1 MSGIDAGLFFAENET
16 TPLHIGSLSVF
27 AGPAP
32 SYGEVVRAV
41 VSRFAPVP
49 RYRQRVRR
57 VPLDLGRPVW
67 VDDPHFQ
74 VRHHVRHVAV
84 PAPGGPEEL
93 RGIAGRVFGRPLD
106 LTRPLWELWVVE
118 GLAEGGWALI
128 SKVHHC
134 LVDGVGGS
142 ALMTGLFDLTP
153 DAPPAEAVPAS
164 PEAEAAPSG
173 PALVLSGVLDTTAE
187 QVRRLA
193 RLPWTVGQA
202 TGAAAGRFVG
212 GVPAYAR
219 RALAG
224 RGAPS
229 LNGPNSPHRRWS
241 WAETDLA
248 AVRRVGDV
256 LGGTVNDLVLAAVA
270 RGFGDLLAGRDAL
283 GEETVVRT
291 MVPVSVRSP
300 GERGALTNR
309 VSGVLVALPCGEA
322 DPVRRLELIRE
333 QTDALKRSRQAAGPD
348 AFVKVLGMAP
358 GVLAVAAHTA
368 ARLRQPLVHTVTTN
382 VPGPDIPLYVLG
394 RRLAAIYPYVPLAAG
409 IRVVTGV
416 ISYRETLHFGITGD
430 FGAMPDLAVLEGG
443 IRRGFEELSEAAS
456 RPVRV
461 SFGR

>member
-1 MSGIDAGLFFAENET
+1 
-16 TPLHIGSLSVF
+16 
-27 AGPAP
+27 
-32 SYGEVVRAV
+32 
-41 VSRFAPVP
+41 VP

-153 DAPPAEAVPAS
+153 DAPPAGNVPVT
-164 PEAEAAPSG
+164 PESEPSPSG
-173 PALVLSGVLDTTAE
+173 PSLVLSGVLDTTAE
-187 QVRRLA
+187 QARRLA
-193 RLPWTVGQA
+193 RLPSAVRH
-202 TGAAAGRFVG
+202 AAAGRFVG
-212 GVPAYAR
+212 GLPAYAR

-229 LNGPNSPHRRWS
+229 LNGPNGPHRRWERGE
-241 WAETDLA
+241 ADLDA
-248 AVRRVGDV
+248 ARQLGEV
-256 LGGTVNDLVLAAVA
+256 LGGTVNDVVLAAVT
-270 RGFGDLLAGRDAL
+270 RGFRDLLAGRDAL

-291 MVPVSVRSP
+291 LVPVSVRSS
-300 GERGALTNR
+300 GEREDLTNR
-309 VSGVLVALPCGEA
+309 VSGVLVALPCGEPG
-322 DPVRRLELIRE
+322 PVRRLEMIRE
-333 QTDALKRSRQAAGPD
+333 QTTALKRSRQAAGPD
-348 AFVKVLGMAP
+348 ALVKVLGMAP
-358 GVLAVAAHTA
+358 NVLAVAAHTA
-368 ARLRQPLVHTVTTN
+368 GRLWQPLVHTVTTN
-382 VPGPDIPLYVLG
+382 VPGPDVPLYVLG
-394 RRLAAIYPYVPLAAG
+394 RRLTAIYPYVPLAAG

-416 ISYRETLHFGITGD
+416 VSYRGTLHFGITGD
-430 FGAMPDLAVLEGG
+430 FDAMPDLDVLRVG
-443 IRRGFEELSEAAS
+443 IGRGFEELAEAAAGTAQ
-456 RPVRV
+456 V

>member
-1 MSGIDAGLFFAENET
+1 MSGIDAGLFFGENAR

-27 AGPAP
+27 EGPAP
-32 SYGEVVRAV
+32 SHGEVVRAV

-67 VDDPHFQ
+67 VDDPYFQ
-74 VRHHVRHVAV
+74 VRRHVRHVAV
-84 PAPGGPEEL
+84 PAPGGPGEL
-93 RGIAGRVFGRPLD
+93 RELAGRVLGRPLD
-106 LTRPLWELWVVE
+106 LTRPLWELWVIE
-118 GLAEGGWALI
+118 GLAEGRWALI

-153 DAPPAEAVPAS
+153 DAPPAEALPDS
-164 PEAEAAPSG
+164 PEAEPAPSG
-173 PALVLSGVLDTTAE
+173 PALVLSGVLDTSAE

-193 RLPWTVGQA
+193 RLPWSVWRA
-202 TGAAAGRFVG
+202 TGAAASGFVG
-212 GVPAYAR
+212 GLPAYAR

-229 LNGPNSPHRRWS
+229 LNGPNSPRRRWT
-241 WAETDLA
+241 WAEADLGA
-248 AVRRVGDV
+248 ARRVGDV
-256 LGGTVNDLVLAAVA
+256 LGGTVNDVVLAAVA
-270 RGFGDLLAGRDAL
+270 RGFRDLLDGRDAL

-291 MVPVSVRSP
+291 GVPVSVRSP

-309 VSGVLVALPCGEA
+309 VSGVLVALPCGEP
-322 DPVRRLELIRE
+322 DPVRRLELVRE
-333 QTDALKRSRQAAGPD
+333 QTDALKRSHQAAGPD

-358 GVLAVAAHTA
+358 KVLAVAAHTA

-382 VPGPDIPLYVLG
+382 VPGPDVPLFVLG
-394 RRLAAIYPYVPLAAG
+394 RSLAAIYPYVPLAAG

-416 ISYRETLHFGITGD
+416 ISYRETLHIGITGD
-430 FGAMPDLAVLEGG
+430 FDAMPDLAVLEGG
-443 IRRGFEELSEAAS
+443 IRRGFEELSEAAAGA
-456 RPVRV
+456 VQV